1 MYILASGS
9 PRRKE
14 LLSLIVPEYEI
25 LVSGCEESVPEGTPA
40 EKVPAILAEQK
51 ALAVASLRPK
61 DTVIGSDTVVVLD
74 DEIFGKPKDF
84 AHAHQML
91 RALSGKRHFVYTG
104 VAVAEKGGVRSFVEK
119 TEVEFYELSDETID
133 NYIATGEPMDKAG
146 VPIWNTEELIK
157 AGWMDEFGKWKT
169 DNGFR
174 PECYDKAGAYGIQG
188 KGSVLVKGITGDYFN
203 VMGLPVAETAR
214 FLGIVK

>member
-14 LLSLIVPEYEI
+14 LLSLIIPEYEV
-25 LVSGCEESVPEGTPA
+25 LVSGCEEFVPEGTPA

-51 ALAVASLRPK
+51 ALAVAKLRPD
-61 DTVIGSDTVVVLD
+61 DTVIGSDTVVVLGG
-74 DEIFGKPKDF
+74 EIFGKPKDET
-84 AHAHQML
+84 HAHSML
-91 RALSGKRHFVYTG
+91 RSLSGKKHFVYTG
-104 VAVAEKGGVRSFVEK
+104 VAVAEKGSVRSFVQK

-146 VPIWNTEELIK
+146 
-157 AGWMDEFGKWKT
+157 
-169 DNGFR
+169 
-174 PECYDKAGAYGIQG
+174 AYGIQG
-188 KGSVLVKGITGDYFN
+188 KGSVLVKGIIGDYFN

-214 FLGIVK
+214 FLGLIK

>member
-25 LVSGCEESVPEGTPA
+25 LVSGCEESVPECNPA

-74 DEIFGKPKDF
+74 DEIFGQPKDF

-104 VAVAEKGGVRSFVEK
+104 VAVAEKGGVRSFVQK

-133 NYIATGEPMDKAG
+133 NYIATGEPM
-146 VPIWNTEELIK
+146 
-157 AGWMDEFGKWKT
+157 
-169 DNGFR
+169 
-174 PECYDKAGAYGIQG
+174 DKAGAYGIQG